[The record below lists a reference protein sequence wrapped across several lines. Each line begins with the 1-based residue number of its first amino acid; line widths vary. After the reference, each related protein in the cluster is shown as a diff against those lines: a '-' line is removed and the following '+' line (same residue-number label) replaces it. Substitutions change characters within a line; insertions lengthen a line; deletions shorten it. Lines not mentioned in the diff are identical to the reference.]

1 MVIRYIC
8 SLGILAIFSCTSSH
22 NVTPTLPEIDFSS
35 SNYFAPKDIYGF
47 KLGVECTETPYW
59 DNRTVKLQG
68 FVFSGNIDVKAK
80 KFFLYDNIKVFE
92 STNQFMSVHYQS
104 KDSAIIS
111 KALLDNSDKHCL
123 IKVRCVTWENYI
135 FECKKGIQ
143 FTIIKPEDLEFK

>member
-8 SLGILAIFSCTSSH
+8 FLGILAVLSCTSTEP
-22 NVTPTLPEIDFSS
+22 VKPILPEIDFSS
-35 SNYFAPKDIYGF
+35 SNYFTPTDINGY

-59 DNRTVKLQG
+59 DNKNVRLQG
-68 FVFSGNIDVKAK
+68 FIFSGNINTAEK

-92 STNQFMSVHYQS
+92 STNRSISVHYLT

-123 IKVRCVTWENYI
+123 IKVRCITWENDI
-135 FECKKGIQ
+135 FGCKKGIQ
-143 FTIIKPEDLEFK
+143 FTIMKPEDLEFK